1 MVGQRPAPWRSNRGK
16 PPEAKPPEP
25 LVDPLVHHVIT
36 AAQKIS
42 AAGAEP
48 PQPVPRAKIAR
59 ACLWDHKSNIVDSK

>member
-1 MVGQRPAPWRSNRGK
+1 MMVGQRPAPWRLNR
-16 PPEAKPPEP
+16 AKPPEP

-42 AAGAEP
+42 AASAEP